1 MSRRQ
6 DILNAIRSKNV
17 PAAELPSL
25 NSAWTRYEDPR
36 ARFAQTLRS
45 VGGECIVVPN
55 LLAIGVE
62 LSKQPQV
69 QSASLI
75 YSGLDAGID
84 SNVDIAAIDDP
95 HDLEDIELAILPGEF
110 AVAENG
116 AVWVTDKSLQHRVTY
131 FIAQHLVL
139 VVAADQILHNMH
151 EAYER
156 LSFTQPGFGVFI
168 SGPSKTADIEQSLV
182 IGAHGPRS
190 LIVCLVES

>member
-6 DILNAIRSKNV
+6 DILNAIRAKDV

-25 NSAWTRYEDPR
+25 DIAWTRYEDPR
-36 ARFAQTLRS
+36 ARFTQVLRS

-55 LLAIGVE
+55 LRAIGEE
-62 LSKQPQV
+62 LNKQPQF
-69 QSASLI
+69 QSATRI
-75 YSGLDAGID
+75 YSPLDVGLDN
-84 SNVDIAAIDDP
+84 NVDFAAIEDP
-95 HDLEDIELAILPGEF
+95 HDLENIDMAVLPGEF

-116 AVWVTDKSLQHRVTY
+116 AVWVTDKSLRHRVTY
-131 FIAQHLVL
+131 FIVQHLVL

-190 LIVCLVES
+190 LIVCLVET